1 MYGLIRGVFK
11 NSDVQTY
18 MYLIRSIIIWWLCL
32 VLSEASQKK
41 FLGLFKEGDLEA
53 VKTMLTEDPFLIN
66 RIDSWGKVQIQ
77 LYIS

>member
-41 FLGLFKEGDLEA
+41 FLGLCKEGDLEA
-53 VKTMLTEDPFLIN
+53 VKTMLTEDPSLIN

-77 LYIS
+77 LYI